1 MLCLVKAWFT
11 LERVLDLICIDVD
24 GTLVGS
30 SGEVLP
36 QVWAAAA
43 AARARGQHLALCT
56 GRPGFGKALAWAR
69 QLEPSGWHIFQN
81 GASLAR
87 ADGSETL
94 STGMGE
100 GFSLTALEVQSKQEG
115 WALELY
121 SDFDWTVNLD
131 NDLSRRHAELLG
143 VPLELKG
150 FSQVQGKIVRAQW
163 VVSHHD
169 GERLL
174 SSPLPGLSYHPAE
187 SPVMPDALF
196 VSMTGAG
203 ISKASAI
210 RTLCRRLGITL
221 ERTMMVGDARNDVQA
236 LKVVGYP
243 VAMGN
248 ADEHARAAS
257 RYRVGH
263 VDAGGLVEALE
274 LSTRL

>member
-1 MLCLVKAWFT
+1 M
-11 LERVLDLICIDVD
+11 LDLICIDVD

-30 SGEVLP
+30 SGDVLP
-36 QVWAAAA
+36 QVWEAAA

-56 GRPGFGKALAWAR
+56 GRPGFGKALDWAR
-69 QLEPSGWHIFQN
+69 QLEPTGWHIFQN

-94 STGMGE
+94 SSGMGE
-100 GFSLTALEVQSKQEG
+100 DFSLAPLEQQSRQED

-131 NDLSRRHAELLG
+131 NDLSRGHADLLG
-143 VPLELKG
+143 VPLELKA
-150 FSQVQGKIVRAQW
+150 FAEVQGKIVRAQW
-163 VVSHHD
+163 VVSLED
-169 GERLL
+169 GKRLL
-174 SSPLPGLSYHPAE
+174 ASPLPGLSYHPAE

-196 VSMTGAG
+196 VSITAAG

-210 RTLCRRLGITL
+210 RTLCEQLGTTL

-248 ADEHARAAS
+248 ADEHAKAVS
-257 RYRVGH
+257 RHFVGH

-274 LSTRL
+274 LSAGL